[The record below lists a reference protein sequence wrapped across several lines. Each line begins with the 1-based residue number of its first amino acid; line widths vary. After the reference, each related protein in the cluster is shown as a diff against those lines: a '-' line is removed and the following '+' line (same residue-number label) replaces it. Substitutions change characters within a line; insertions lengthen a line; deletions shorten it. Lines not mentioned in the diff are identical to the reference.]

1 MSPQAPR
8 PLDQAEARALT
19 DAGYMDVAEYVR
31 LAHERGWTAT
41 PQLDRTAE
49 GWARG

>member
-31 LAHERGWTAT
+31 LAQERGWTAD
-41 PQLDRTAE
+41 PRLERPAE
-49 GWARG
+49 PGR